1 MAKVGRKPAANPR
14 KVLSVRMTD
23 DESFILKKY
32 AEEHGLTVTQA
43 IVLAVKLMVEQ
54 EAAKS

>member
-1 MAKVGRKPAANPR
+1 MAKVGRKPIDNPR

-23 DESFILKKY
+23 EESSMLKKY

-43 IVLAVKLMVEQ
+43 IVLAVKLMVKQ
-54 EAAKS
+54 EVAKG